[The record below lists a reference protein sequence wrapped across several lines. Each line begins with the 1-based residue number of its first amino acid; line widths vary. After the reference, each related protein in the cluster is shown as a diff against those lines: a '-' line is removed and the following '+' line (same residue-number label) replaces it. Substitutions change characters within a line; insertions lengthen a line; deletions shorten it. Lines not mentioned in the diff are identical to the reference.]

1 MSRTCTFTIAVA
13 AITVAFAATEIRAAS
28 PVPDCDLRI
37 ASGPAGKVYEL
48 MVRDIQAVCGNQIRI
63 CGVPSAGGLENVTIL
78 AANAADLGIVQV
90 DILKEMST
98 DENIGALQAVMP
110 LHANLLHILALAEGS
125 MVGVTTIAGTA
136 VPWSGHK
143 QVMSKFSDLR
153 GMRIAAVGSAQLM
166 AQTLDRQ
173 LGYGMTIVAAE
184 NDQQGLEAMRAGDVQ
199 AVFTLGGWPLPAVAN
214 LPNDGRLILVDYDL
228 PPTPPFATVRRNY
241 QNLGA
246 FKVSFLAAP
255 NLLVTRPFKP
265 SGSLGTRVGALQS
278 CLRDRLE
285 DLQEGRY
292 QAGWKEIKDAKD
304 SFGVRP
310 FPEKVMAG
318 AAAK

>member
-1 MSRTCTFTIAVA
+1 MPCVRTFKTTAA
-13 AITVAFAATEIRAAS
+13 AITLAFTAAQTRAAS

-63 CGVPSAGGLENVTIL
+63 CGVPSAGGLQNVSIL
-78 AANAADLGIVQV
+78 AANEADLGIVQV

-110 LHANLLHILALAEGS
+110 MHANLLHVLALAEGS
-125 MVGVTTIAGTA
+125 LVGVTTIAGTA
-136 VPWSGHK
+136 MPWSGRK

-153 GMRIAAVGSAQLM
+153 GMKIAAVGSAQLM

-184 NDQQGLEAMRAGDVQ
+184 NDQQGIEAMRAGDVQ
-199 AVFTLGGWPLPAVAN
+199 AVFTLGGWPLPAVSS

-228 PPTPPFATVRRNY
+228 PPTPPFTTIRRNY

-246 FKVSFLAAP
+246 FKVTFLAAP

-265 SGSLGTRVGALQS
+265 GGSLGTRVGALQT

-292 QAGWKEIKDAKD
+292 QAGWKEIKDARD

-310 FPEKVMAG
+310 FPERAVAG
-318 AAAK
+318 AASK

>member
-1 MSRTCTFTIAVA
+1 MLRVRTSTTA
-13 AITVAFAATEIRAAS
+13 AAALALALAAAQVRAAT

-48 MVRDIQAVCGNQIRI
+48 MLRDIEAVCGGQIRI
-63 CGVPSAGGLENVTIL
+63 CGVPSAGGLQNVSIL
-78 AANAADLGIVQV
+78 AANEADLGIVQV

-98 DENIGALQAVMP
+98 DENIGVLQAVMP
-110 LHANLLHILALAEGS
+110 LHANLLHVLALADGS
-125 MVGVTTIAGTA
+125 LVGVTTVAGTA
-136 VPWSGHK
+136 VPWTGRK
-143 QVMSKFSDLR
+143 KVMSKFSDLR
-153 GMRIAAVGSAQLM
+153 GMKIAAVGSAQLM

-184 NDQQGLEAMRAGDVQ
+184 NDQQGLDAMRAGDVQ
-199 AVFTLGGWPLPAVAN
+199 AVFTLGGWPLPAVAS

-228 PPTPPFATVRRNY
+228 PPTPPYSTIRRNY

-246 FKVSFLAAP
+246 FKVNFLAAP

-265 SGSLGTRVGALQS
+265 GGALGTRVGALQS

-292 QAGWKEIKDAKD
+292 QAGWKDIKDAKD
-304 SFGVRP
+304 SFGIRP
-310 FPEKVMAG
+310 FPEKAVAG
-318 AAAK
+318 SAAK